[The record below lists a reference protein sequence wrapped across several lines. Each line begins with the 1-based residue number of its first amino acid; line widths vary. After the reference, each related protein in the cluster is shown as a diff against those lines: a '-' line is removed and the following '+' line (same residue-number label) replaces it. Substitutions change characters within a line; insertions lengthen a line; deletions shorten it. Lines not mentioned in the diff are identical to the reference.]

1 MGSEMCI
8 RDRSSTAE
16 YASDEKARYAY
27 YVNEGSLWCFNT
39 DDNIYTRVFS
49 FNTDETDGIRENYN
63 EHGIK
68 ILNVQDSGDCS
79 FLVYGYMNRGEHEGE
94 SGVSLCRYSYI
105 DNKVEERLY
114 IPVDIPYDI
123 LSQNIGNIAYLAD
136 ENTFYILMDDSL
148 YCIDLISKE
157 VMTVVSDLVDGTYAV
172 SEDGSSIAYS
182 INGKLYG
189 TESIRVFNMSDDSEH
204 IIQADD
210 GDYIKCLGYINND
223 FIYGVAPVS
232 YTHLTLPTT

>member
-1 MGSEMCI
+1 
-8 RDRSSTAE
+8 
-16 YASDEKARYAY
+16 
-27 YVNEGSLWCFNT
+27 
-39 DDNIYTRVFS
+39 
-49 FNTDETDGIRENYN
+49 
-63 EHGIK
+63 
-68 ILNVQDSGDCS
+68 
-79 FLVYGYMNRGEHEGE
+79 MNRGEHEGE

-157 VMTVVSDLVDGTYAV
+157 VMAVVSDLVDGTYAV

-189 TESIRVFNMSDDSEH
+189 TDSIEYSTCQVIVN
-204 IIQADD
+204 
-210 GDYIKCLGYINND
+210 
-223 FIYGVAPVS
+223 
-232 YTHLTLPTT
+232 T